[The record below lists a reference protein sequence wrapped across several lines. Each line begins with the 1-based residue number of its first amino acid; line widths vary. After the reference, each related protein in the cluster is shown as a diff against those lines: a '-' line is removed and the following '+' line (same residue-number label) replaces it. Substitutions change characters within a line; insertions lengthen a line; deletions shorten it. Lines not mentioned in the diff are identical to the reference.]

1 MTTPPQHRSSAR
13 TWLAMVP
20 MLLGV
25 LIGALAISATTTALP
40 AMRSDMHMTD
50 AAAIWIVDI
59 YPLALAVTLV
69 IAARAGDQFGRRTV
83 MMLGLVGFAAFN
95 LIGGMTDS
103 VLVLI
108 IMRALLGASE
118 AMVIASVVSTIGAVF
133 QPGERVLAY
142 GLWTATF
149 GAGSA
154 FGPVA
159 GGILAEGPGWRW
171 TLYGGIPLAIIAL
184 LLALFLV
191 PNTRT
196 ARAPHWDALSIV
208 TSIIAL
214 GGLVYALQHVALEPV
229 VAIVVGVIGAAAGV
243 TFVRRQRQ
251 LSDPFIDVGLFRIR
265 DFSIAYVRIIAG
277 TGASAATVYLVSLH
291 LQDARGE
298 TALTAGFALLPQ
310 AIMIAIGGVL
320 APTLLRWLS
329 SNALTV
335 AALAMQAIG
344 LVWLATDPAS
354 LVGALLF
361 AGFGFGLIGT
371 LTAAALFDA
380 THPEQAGQVGAI
392 QEVGFALGSGLGVAV
407 LGTIALVAGTN
418 GYAVALVTGAALVIA
433 AALLNPRL
441 TRA

>member
-1 MTTPPQHRSSAR
+1 
-13 TWLAMVP
+13 MVP

>member
-1 MTTPPQHRSSAR
+1 
-13 TWLAMVP
+13 MVP

-418 GYAVALVTGAALVIA
+418 GYAVALVTGAALVIG

>member
-1 MTTPPQHRSSAR
+1 
-13 TWLAMVP
+13 MVP

-40 AMRSDMHMTD
+40 AMRQDLHMTD

-83 MMLGLVGFAAFN
+83 MVVGLAGFALFN

-103 VLVLI
+103 AIVLI
-108 IMRALLGASE
+108 AMRALLGASE
-118 AMVIASVVSTIGAVF
+118 AAVIASVVSTIGAVF
-133 QPGERVLAY
+133 HPGERVLAY

-159 GGILAEGPGWRW
+159 GGILAAGPGWRW
-171 TLYGGIPLAIIAL
+171 TLYGGIPLAIVALILAL
-184 LLALFLV
+184 LLV

-196 ARAPHWDALSIV
+196 TWPPHWDPLSIV

-214 GGLVYALQHVALEPV
+214 GGIVYALQHVAPQPLPAIAMGVAGGVSGV
-229 VAIVVGVIGAAAGV
+229 V
-243 TFVRRQRQ
+243 FVRRQRR
-251 LSDPFIDVGLFRIR
+251 LHDPFIDVRLFRIR
-265 DFSIAYVRIIAG
+265 SFSVAYLRIIAS

-298 TALTAGFALLPQ
+298 TALMAGFALLPQ
-310 AIMIAIGGVL
+310 AIMIALGGVL
-320 APTLLRWLS
+320 APTLLRWMS
-329 SNALTV
+329 SNALTIV
-335 AALAMQAIG
+335 ALTIQAIG

-354 LVGALLF
+354 LMVPLLL
-361 AGFGFGLIGT
+361 AGFGYGVIGT

-380 THPEQAGQVGAI
+380 TEPEQAGQVGAI

-407 LGTIALVAGTN
+407 LGTIAVVSGTM
-418 GYAVALVTGAALVIA
+418 GFAFALGVGAALVGIA
-433 AALLNPRL
+433 AVLDPRF
-441 TRA
+441 TRSSG

>member
-1 MTTPPQHRSSAR
+1 MTLPAAQRSSAR

-25 LIGALAISATTTALP
+25 LVGALAISATTTALP
-40 AMRSDMHMTD
+40 AMRQDLHMTD

-83 MMLGLVGFAAFN
+83 MAIGLAGFALFN

-103 VLVLI
+103 ALVLI
-108 IMRALLGASE
+108 AMRALLGASE
-118 AMVIASVVSTIGAVF
+118 AAVIASVVSTIGAVF

-171 TLYGGIPLAIIAL
+171 TLYGGIPLAAVAL
-184 LLALFLV
+184 ILALVLV

-196 ARAPHWDALSIV
+196 TRAPHWDPLSIA

-214 GGLVYALQHVALEPV
+214 GGLVYALQHVATEPV
-229 VAIVVGVIGAAAGV
+229 AAIVTGVTGAVAGVI
-243 TFVRRQRQ
+243 FVRRQ
-251 LSDPFIDVGLFRIR
+251 LGLHDPFIDVRLFRIR
-265 DFSIAYVRIIAG
+265 DFSIAYLRIIAG

-298 TALTAGFALLPQ
+298 SALMAGFALLPQ
-310 AIMIAIGGVL
+310 AVMIAIGGVL
-320 APTLLRWLS
+320 APALLRFMS

-335 AALAMQAIG
+335 VALAMQAVG

-354 LVGALLF
+354 FVVPLLF
-361 AGFGFGLIGT
+361 AGFGYGVIGT

-380 THPEQAGQVGAI
+380 TQPEQAGQVGAI

-407 LGTIALVAGTN
+407 LGTIAIVAGTM
-418 GYAVALVTGAALVIA
+418 GFAVALATGAALVTV
-433 AALLNPRL
+433 AALLNPRFA
-441 TRA
+441 RS

>member
-1 MTTPPQHRSSAR
+1 
-13 TWLAMVP
+13 MVP

-133 QPGERVLAY
+133 QPGERALAY

>member
-1 MTTPPQHRSSAR
+1 
-13 TWLAMVP
+13 MVP

-159 GGILAEGPGWRW
+159 SGILAEGPGWRW
-171 TLYGGIPLAIIAL
+171 TLYGGMPLAIIAL